1 MEEGRKMKLSIH
13 IKKQLRS
20 FLLQVDLDCEDGVF
34 ALLGPSGCGKSMTL
48 KCIAGI
54 ETPDEGYIAIND
66 VVVFDSKNHINV
78 PIQKRHCG
86 FMFQNYALFPNMT
99 VKENIACAVQDKTI
113 RKHKT
118 EQIMK
123 TYDLMELADV
133 YPSHL
138 SGGQAQRCAFAR
150 TMASNPQILLL
161 DEPFSAMDKYIKK
174 KLSYELQHLL
184 ETFSGCV
191 IYVSHDNEEVYSLA
205 DQIALLNHG
214 RIVEKG
220 NKEKIFHH
228 PETVYGAIQAGYENI
243 SEIEILDSYTFYAK
257 DWDMVLK
264 SDIAL
269 NTSYTHAA
277 IRAED
282 ICSQK
287 QSENSYEI
295 EVVKTISNLNGTYS
309 FVRNKG
315 TCAKWLLCKEE
326 CITKQKQIVFP
337 KQCLCVLKSKKL
349 SVD

>member
-66 VVVFDSKNHINV
+66 VVVFDSKRHINV

-113 RKHKT
+113 RKQKT

-161 DEPFSAMDKYIKK
+161 DEPFAMDKYIKK
-174 KLSYELQHLL
+174 KLSYELQHL
-184 ETFSGCV
+184 
-191 IYVSHDNEEVYSLA
+191 
-205 DQIALLNHG
+205 
-214 RIVEKG
+214 
-220 NKEKIFHH
+220 
-228 PETVYGAIQAGYENI
+228 
-243 SEIEILDSYTFYAK
+243 
-257 DWDMVLK
+257 
-264 SDIAL
+264 
-269 NTSYTHAA
+269 
-277 IRAED
+277 
-282 ICSQK
+282 
-287 QSENSYEI
+287 
-295 EVVKTISNLNGTYS
+295 
-309 FVRNKG
+309 
-315 TCAKWLLCKEE
+315 
-326 CITKQKQIVFP
+326 
-337 KQCLCVLKSKKL
+337 
-349 SVD
+349 